1 MDKRGQTSIHFSLTF
16 GVTGPTK
23 EEAFNKC
30 LYSSQK
36 VNGDKS
42 RQPKGKEQRIILTQ
56 ETGDIMLS

>member
-1 MDKRGQTSIHFSLTF
+1 MDKRGQTSNHFSLTF

-23 EEAFNKC
+23 EVAFNKC

-56 ETGDIMLS
+56 ETGT